1 MCAYQLSFSVKLIL
15 FSLGGAIL
23 ICVAS
28 NLVLSAAFIMAGD
41 SIGIP
46 SGVYISNNSFINA
59 IFGFFGFLL
68 TFIGLKAEEP
78 SQKADIQELAV

>member
-28 NLVLSAAFIMAGD
+28 SLVLSAALVMAGD
-41 SIGIP
+41 SIGMP

-59 IFGFFGFLL
+59 IFGFFGFFLM
-68 TFIGLKAEEP
+68 FIGLKAEEP